1 MAFINKLAKDILI
14 SYQKQEAREK
24 MVNAGKVYIMGKA
37 LGKLKGLRGWGW
49 EVEQGDREKGDFL
62 LLRANFSHLLLV

>member
-1 MAFINKLAKDILI
+1 
-14 SYQKQEAREK
+14 